1 MTPRDMPILETL
13 TSPRRR
19 LQRRRPTDNPVLSGN
34 IGLRS
39 SGVENQT
46 SVTDKTP
53 DRGVNQP
60 VPAVPDRPGS
70 SADDVARL
78 RMLSRIA
85 EQVGE
90 GVVVSDN
97 DGWFQYVNST
107 FAAQHAGTV
116 AELTGAHMRSFY
128 RPDELAEHVQPVI
141 AAAMS
146 AGIGRGE
153 VVRLRRDGTE
163 FPARI
168 TLSLLHDESGTLI
181 GRVLCVQDISN
192 QRALEEELRQ
202 AALYDPLTRLPNRRL
217 LRDRVEHALLLRER
231 RPTRVGALFIDLDD
245 FKKINDTLGHEVGD
259 EVLVA
264 VGQRLARIVRSGD
277 TLARYGGDEYVML
290 LDELRDRHHAMSIGR
305 RVRAGLAHPIT
316 TTAGELAVSGSIGI
330 HVASDH
336 DDYHALLTAADRAM
350 YDAKRAGAGRIRLT
364 PPETPGDQTTQTA
377 QGPAPAGEAENT
389 TIVHDEHQGMINPLD
404 QAPKG
409 LRVRSLG

>member
-128 RPDELAEHVQPVI
+128 RPEELAERVQPVI
-141 AAAMS
+141 AAALTH
-146 AGIGRGE
+146 GIGRGE

-168 TLSLLHDESGTLI
+168 TLSLLRDETGTLI
-181 GRVLCVQDISN
+181 GRVLCVQDITD

-217 LRDRVEHALLLRER
+217 LRDRVEQALLLRKR
-231 RPTRVGALFIDLDD
+231 RDTGVAALFVDLDD
-245 FKKINDTLGHEVGD
+245 FKQINDTFGHEVGD

-264 VGQRLARIVRSGD
+264 VANRLAGTVRSCD
-277 TLARYGGDEYVML
+277 TLARYGGDEYLML
-290 LDELRDRHHAMSIGR
+290 LDELRDRQHAMAIGR
-305 RVRAGLAHPIT
+305 RVRAGLAQPVST
-316 TTAGELAVSGSIGI
+316 SAGDLAVTGSIGI
-330 HVASDH
+330 HIASDY
-336 DDYHALLTAADRAM
+336 DDYDTLLTAADRAM
-350 YDAKRAGAGRIRLT
+350 YDAKRGGTGSIRLT
-364 PPETPGDQTTQTA
+364 P
-377 QGPAPAGEAENT
+377 
-389 TIVHDEHQGMINPLD
+389 
-404 QAPKG
+404 
-409 LRVRSLG
+409 S